1 MRTPGPSSSARG
13 EREGLPDLGLADRA
27 FARAAGSPPIDGN
40 AVRLL
45 QDAGENFPA
54 WLAAI
59 RGAEYSIL
67 FENYI
72 FADDEVGRE
81 FAEALAAKARAGV
94 DVRVVYDWLGSYGAG
109 ALWLQLTDAGARVL
123 AFNRPRLDSPLGWL
137 SRDHRK
143 TILVDG

>member
-1 MRTPGPSSSARG
+1 VAAPEQILNARLEG
-13 EREGLPDLGLADRA
+13 EGRPDLALADRA

-45 QDAGENFPA
+45 QDAGENYPA

-72 FADDEVGRE
+72 VADDAVGRE
-81 FAEALAAKARAGV
+81 FADALAVKARAGV
-94 DVRVVYDWLGSYGAG
+94 DVRIVCDWLGSHGAG
-109 ALWLQLTDAGARVL
+109 RCGR
-123 AFNRPRLDSPLGWL
+123 N
-137 SRDHRK
+137 
-143 TILVDG
+143 